1 MAYQKVVIAGL
12 DTAKLTV
19 LTEAEKMALLREMQ
33 ETGSA
38 EAREKLILGN
48 LRLVL
53 SVIQRFPEFMKGSGL
68 KYLGSVC
75 SVAVSQDG
83 KCIFE
88 REERVDIGSK
98 EHAAAEQKPRHRRRS
113 KKKKPEEE

>member
-12 DTAKLTV
+12 DTARLTV

-53 SVIQRFPEFMKGSGL
+53 SVIQRFTGRGEDVDDLFQIGVIGLMKAIGAQNG
-68 KYLGSVC
+68 
-75 SVAVSQDG
+75 AVSLLVLTE
-83 KCIFE
+83 IFITAIFGG
-88 REERVDIGSK
+88 VIGFF
-98 EHAAAEQKPRHRRRS
+98 AGWGFAQ
-113 KKKKPEEE
+113 